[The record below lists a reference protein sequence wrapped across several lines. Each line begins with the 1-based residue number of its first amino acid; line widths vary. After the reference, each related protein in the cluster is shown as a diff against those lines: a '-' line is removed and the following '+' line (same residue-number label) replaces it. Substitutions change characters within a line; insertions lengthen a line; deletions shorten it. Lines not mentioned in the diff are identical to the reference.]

1 MNKRATSSILL
12 VLTLVAGL
20 SSYLIASTNQDLE
33 VGLIDSMRLNKSTK
47 TRLGDSGKAIQAY
60 MREGLVN
67 KKPNQRADYTDY
79 YLLKKPAR
87 LMGHDLVMIEEEYM
101 SAFIGC
107 CVNQG
112 IGVTVKVIGS
122 TKNLEEFANENGCTF
137 SDNVDLQNQL
147 DSVNIKTKISPG
159 HYASLSCRESDAN
172 Q

>member
-1 MNKRATSSILL
+1 MNRRALSSIL
-12 VLTLVAGL
+12 VMLTLFAGL
-20 SSYLIASTNQDLE
+20 SFNLIASTNQDLE
-33 VGLIDSMRLNKSTK
+33 VGLIDSMRLNKNTK

-101 SAFIGC
+101 SAYIGC
-107 CVNQG
+107 CVSEG
-112 IGVTVKVIGS
+112 VGVTVKVIGS
-122 TKNLEEFANENGCTF
+122 TKNLEEFAEENGCTF
-137 SDNVDLQNQL
+137 SDQVDLQSQL
-147 DSVNIKTKISPG
+147 DSVNMKTKILPG
-159 HYASLSCRESDAN
+159 HYASLSCRERDIK

>member
-1 MNKRATSSILL
+1 MNRRALSSILL
-12 VLTLVAGL
+12 MLTLFAGL
-20 SSYLIASTNQDLE
+20 SFNLIASTNQDLE
-33 VGLIDSMRLNKSTK
+33 VGLIDSMRLNKNTK

-101 SAFIGC
+101 SAYIGC
-107 CVNQG
+107 CVSEG
-112 IGVTVKVIGS
+112 VGVTVKVIGS
-122 TKNLEEFANENGCTF
+122 TKNLEEFAEENGCTF
-137 SDNVDLQNQL
+137 SDQVDLQSQL
-147 DSVNIKTKISPG
+147 DSVNIKTKILPG
-159 HYASLSCRESDAN
+159 HYASLSCRERDIK

>member
-1 MNKRATSSILL
+1 MRAISSILL
-12 VLTLVAGL
+12 MLTLLAGL
-20 SSYLIASTNQDLE
+20 SSHLTASTTNQDLE
-33 VGLIDSMRLNKSTK
+33 GGLIDSMRLNKNTK
-47 TRLGDSGKAIQAY
+47 RRLGDSGKAIQAY

-87 LMGHDLVMIEEEYM
+87 LMGHDLVMIEEEYR
-101 SAFIGC
+101 SAYIGC
-107 CVNQG
+107 CVNEG

-122 TKNLEEFANENGCTF
+122 TKNLEEFATENGCTF
-137 SDNVDLQNQL
+137 SDNVDLQKQL
-147 DSVNIKTKISPG
+147 DNVNIKTKISPG